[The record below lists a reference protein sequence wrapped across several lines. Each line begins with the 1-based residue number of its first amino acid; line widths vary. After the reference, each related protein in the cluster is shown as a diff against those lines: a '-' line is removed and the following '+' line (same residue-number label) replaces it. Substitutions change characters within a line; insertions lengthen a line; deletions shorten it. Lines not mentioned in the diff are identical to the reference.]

1 MSAAQI
7 TLDAVS
13 LQLGAQQ
20 ALKGV
25 SLRIAAGE
33 RVALV
38 GANGSGKSS
47 LLRTLHGLV
56 PPTQG
61 QVIQTPGVRQAML
74 FQRPHMLRL
83 SALNNVALGVWL
95 DRSRALNWRA
105 SKALALQALQRV
117 GLQSVAQQNGR
128 QLSGGQ
134 QQRLALARAWARQP
148 DVLLLDE
155 PTASLDPHAKRE
167 VEALMAEF
175 ASGPVPDKPL
185 TLVWASHNLGQVKRL
200 ATRVIYLEFGRVLA
214 DLPVADFST
223 PICWLRTARQPMLL
237 FKVNF
242 HDLSNFHPP
251 RPGVRRFGHH
261 LGLGASPVDCDV
273 VHHLHRAVGLVRTLA
288 ARFQKSQWVGRES
301 GGAGHGPGPGH
312 GASR

>member
-25 SLRIAAGE
+25 SLRMAAGE

-38 GANGSGKSS
+38 GANGSGKST

-56 PPTQG
+56 QPTQG
-61 QVIQTPGVRQAML
+61 QVTQAPGVRQAML

-83 SALNNVALGVWL
+83 SALNNVALGVWM
-95 DRSRALNWRA
+95 DRSLALNWRA
-105 SKALALQALQRV
+105 AKALALSALQRV
-117 GLQSVAQQNGR
+117 GLQAVAGQSAR

-175 ASGPVPDKPL
+175 AAGPAPDKPL

-214 DLPVADFST
+214 DLPVSDFFNPT
-223 PICWLRTARQPMLL
+223 LL
-237 FKVNF
+237 AECSPAAHAFVQGE
-242 HDLSNFHPP
+242 LS
-251 RPGVRRFGHH
+251 
-261 LGLGASPVDCDV
+261 
-273 VHHLHRAVGLVRTLA
+273 
-288 ARFQKSQWVGRES
+288 
-301 GGAGHGPGPGH
+301 
-312 GASR
+312 

>member
-1 MSAAQI
+1 MIAAQI

-13 LQLGAQQ
+13 VQLGAQS
-20 ALKGV
+20 ALAGV
-25 SLRIAAGE
+25 SLRIETGE

-38 GANGSGKSS
+38 GANGSGKST

-56 PPTQG
+56 PATLGRVEQAPC
-61 QVIQTPGVRQAML
+61 VRQAML
-74 FQRPHMLRL
+74 FQRPHLLRL
-83 SALNNVALGVWL
+83 SAQNNVALGLWL
-95 DRSRALNWRA
+95 DRSRGLRWSAA
-105 SKALALQALQRV
+105 KALALQALQRV

-175 ASGPVPDKPL
+175 ACAPERPL

-200 ATRVIYLEFGRVLA
+200 ATRVIYLEFGQVMA
-214 DLPVADFST
+214 DLPVADFFN
-223 PICWLRTARQPMLL
+223 PVLL
-237 FKVNF
+237 AERSPAAHAFVQGE
-242 HDLSNFHPP
+242 LS
-251 RPGVRRFGHH
+251 
-261 LGLGASPVDCDV
+261 
-273 VHHLHRAVGLVRTLA
+273 
-288 ARFQKSQWVGRES
+288 
-301 GGAGHGPGPGH
+301 
-312 GASR
+312 

>member
-7 TLDAVS
+7 GLDAVS
-13 LQLGAQQ
+13 VQLGAQA
-20 ALKGV
+20 ALAGV
-25 SLRIAAGE
+25 SLRIEAGE

-38 GANGSGKSS
+38 GANGSGKST

-61 QVIQTPGVRQAML
+61 QVQQAPGVRQAML
-74 FQRPHMLRL
+74 FQRPHLLRL
-83 SALNNVALGVWL
+83 SALNNVALGLWL
-95 DRSRALNWRA
+95 DRARGLRWSAA
-105 SKALALQALQRV
+105 KALALQALQRV
-117 GLQSVAQQNGR
+117 GLLSVAQQNGR

-175 ASGPVPDKPL
+175 ACAPERPL

-200 ATRVIYLEFGRVLA
+200 ATRVIYLEFGQVMA
-214 DLPVADFST
+214 DLPVADFFN
-223 PICWLRTARQPMLL
+223 PVLL
-237 FKVNF
+237 AERSPAAHAFVQGE
-242 HDLSNFHPP
+242 LS
-251 RPGVRRFGHH
+251 
-261 LGLGASPVDCDV
+261 
-273 VHHLHRAVGLVRTLA
+273 
-288 ARFQKSQWVGRES
+288 
-301 GGAGHGPGPGH
+301 
-312 GASR
+312 